1 MNRRIEQKSRDKNK
15 KGNLIM
21 RSIPR
26 PMITA
31 TTALIACISISTDG
45 AARSE
50 INIGSI
56 SSEVERKTAMSV
68 PAVIIL
74 PE

>member
-1 MNRRIEQKSRDKNK
+1 MPI
-15 KGNLIM
+15 I
-21 RSIPR
+21 I
-26 PMITA
+26 A
-31 TTALIACISISTDG
+31 TTALIARISIIIEG
-45 AARSE
+45 ATLSD
-50 INIGSI
+50 IHIGSI